1 MDLDIIAR
9 LVQILKDAPEL
20 GAIEVRRGLF
30 GAWSSIRV
38 TKAGRASNAG
48 GPHFATGPLPG
59 GTLYPFPVAPGATG
73 EGAAAPGAPASAGG
87 PPPPPPPP
95 RPPCRLQPPS
105 GGAVHPRPRPGGAA
119 HRAGGG
125 RLWRW

>member
-48 GPHFATGPLPG
+48 GPHFATGP
-59 GTLYPFPVAPGATG
+59 VPGADRPRPRSRRAPNGSLLLVTESQFGPSAAG
-73 EGAAAPGAPASAGG
+73 EHVMHRRAGG
-87 PPPPPPPP
+87 PFLDDLPV
-95 RPPCRLQPPS
+95 LT
-105 GGAVHPRPRPGGAA
+105 
-119 HRAGGG
+119 
-125 RLWRW
+125 